1 MTAAIKRSDP
11 KYLQINASSLRE
23 TESPLVPDSRS
34 GIAAPSLQPGE
45 LDRLYR
51 SLFEVT
57 PEDHPRTARLLAS
70 SNRKTAQ
77 KVIEEAGEV
86 ALEAVKHHARGIVRE
101 ICSTTS
107 LRYGIAP
114 ASIHRMYGLR
124 CTVAPTRLAL
134 PKSCPKPAPRSSL
147 LNPERQATDQN
158 STGGLQADADGHSV
172 RLSDLSAAT
181 DDEGLAAMINPL
193 VAELREK
200 MNVDYGVAY
209 ENLLNAANE
218 KLNPAAERR
227 FPDGGASF
235 VGQAGEDLLIRRRHR
250 HSASRKPRIE
260 DPVRNVRPRASRSG
274 Q

>member
-101 ICSTTS
+101 SADLLYHLVALWYRAGIDPSDVWIEMRCRADT
-107 LRYGIAP
+107 LGIAEK
-114 ASIHRMYGLR
+114 
-124 CTVAPTRLAL
+124 L
-134 PKSCPKPAPRSSL
+134 PKTRAEL

-158 STGGLQADADGHSV
+158 STGINHDRHERTERASGRGCNERAFDEP
-172 RLSDLSAAT
+172 SDLRDRSRPKPSFCGWLLQSGHAAAHRWGAQGGF
-181 DDEGLAAMINPL
+181 GLAGTI
-193 VAELREK
+193 
-200 MNVDYGVAY
+200 G
-209 ENLLNAANE
+209 
-218 KLNPAAERR
+218 
-227 FPDGGASF
+227 
-235 VGQAGEDLLIRRRHR
+235 RHLPC
-250 HSASRKPRIE
+250 A
-260 DPVRNVRPRASRSG
+260 DVRSG
-274 Q
+274 CEQPNLDLVLFAYAEVLRLDLPRRGSY

>member
-158 STGGLQADADGHSV
+158 STGGLQADADGHAV

-218 KLNPAAERR
+218 KLTRPLK
-227 FPDGGASF
+227 DGFRMEGHLS
-235 VGQAGEDLLIRRRHR
+235 
-250 HSASRKPRIE
+250 SAKLEKTYLSADDI
-260 DPVRNVRPRASRSG
+260 VIALRASG
-274 Q
+274 ELKILYGM